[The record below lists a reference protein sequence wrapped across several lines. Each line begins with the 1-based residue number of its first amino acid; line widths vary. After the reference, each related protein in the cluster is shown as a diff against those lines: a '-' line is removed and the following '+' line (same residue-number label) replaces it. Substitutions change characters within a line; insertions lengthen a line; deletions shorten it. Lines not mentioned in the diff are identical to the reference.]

1 MNSKMLSTQMNG
13 VFNVH
18 FVITKITSTPQPI
31 YNCQVVA
38 RHEYHDTSL
47 SAATPGIL
55 VVQPLNHCV
64 TLLNAQVETIND
76 KYSYLKSVE
85 KVDYT
90 KGDNIYYNQSV
101 FTLKRIN
108 LLAEMAEVVLNKLLK
123 VDNWDKY
130 AWDRKCECKLVE
142 PLFTIAEDGLDEMI
156 KRKLTIIEVSDY
168 A

>member
-1 MNSKMLSTQMNG
+1 MNSKTSPEQMNG

-18 FVITKITSTPQPI
+18 FIVTKITHVPQPI

-47 SAATPGIL
+47 NTATPGIL

-64 TLLNAQVETIND
+64 TLLNAQVEFSND
-76 KYSYLKSVE
+76 KYSYLKDID

-90 KGDNIYYNQSV
+90 KADNIYFNQSV

-108 LLAEMAEVVLNKLLK
+108 LLTEMAEVVLKKLIK
-123 VDNWDKY
+123 TANWDRHT
-130 AWDRKCECKLVE
+130 WDSKARTKLVE
-142 PLFTIAEDGLDEMI
+142 PLFTITEEGLDEMI
-156 KRKLTIIEVSDY
+156 KRKLTITDVSDY